1 MLWRGINYLHCSS
14 TVSNFCSFPS
24 SAAVGIV
31 TLVGC
36 RARASLSG
44 PWFLRTAP
52 GYYSIVLR
60 YLVLVSLSFL
70 WKCVICCGSSSTE
83 CFRLCL
89 KWLTSFLHFAKALS
103 NVLFLKTN
111 YDGSMNGMCN
121 TRHMLKWQLPGRCD
135 QVASTTSGQCA
146 HFMFNVP
153 LSSNLHE
160 MFSPHVSKM
169 PLLCLHNSQ
178 SMRVKF
184 PLWSKLMCYYS

>member
-1 MLWRGINYLHCSS
+1 MLWRGTNYLHCSS

-44 PWFLRTAP
+44 PWFLRTR
-52 GYYSIVLR
+52 SRVLFHHVEISCVSVSFF
-60 YLVLVSLSFL
+60 LVKMCNLLWLELHGVLEMTDKLSAFCQSVV
-70 WKCVICCGSSSTE
+70 K
-83 CFRLCL
+83 R
-89 KWLTSFLHFAKALS
+89 A
-103 NVLFLKTN
+103 FLKTN
-111 YDGSMNGMCN
+111 CDGSMNGMCN